1 MEIVYIVKYFVKK
14 DLCSTIIVMKDKAS
28 SSNLYW
34 LLIQALYQTRPGLA
48 QLAEKHDLTMV
59 QMYSL
64 CSLQPGQALP
74 MHSVSSVLICDASNV
89 TGIVDRLLAHDLI
102 TRQEKPEDR
111 RVKMISLTPRG
122 EALRRTL
129 LEELEGYELPGFST
143 LTKDEEAQLG
153 TLLAKILQ

>member
-1 MEIVYIVKYFVKK
+1 
-14 DLCSTIIVMKDKAS
+14 MKDEAS

-34 LLIQALYQTRPGLA
+34 LLIQALYRTRPQLA

-102 TRQEKPEDR
+102 SRQEKPEDR
-111 RVKMISLTPRG
+111 RVKMISLTPAG

-129 LEELEGYELPGFST
+129 FEELGEHQLPGFSS
-143 LTKDEEAQLG
+143 LTQAEVAQLNN
-153 TLLAKILQ
+153 LLEKIVR